1 MIHKLE
7 CRAVV
12 QNTEIKKT
20 PLNLWC
26 SNLTLGIKVSVII
39 LCTGKAKMI
48 GVIADQGVC
57 LNIDDEAGVKISTK
71 LTFSSSFQTNLVY
84 A

>member
-1 MIHKLE
+1 MFLKTLK
-7 CRAVV
+7 
-12 QNTEIKKT
+12 KKT

-26 SNLTLGIKVSVII
+26 SNLILGTKVSVII

-71 LTFSSSFQTNLVY
+71 LTFSSSFQTNVIY